1 VRVDCDSC
9 SVHASRCWL
18 DIFWDTPSTHSYF
31 IAKIAKDAAVLSED
45 RKAKRSDTL
54 EFHTRAVQRV
64 IGTIRE
70 RLDDSISLKEMAALA
85 YMSRFHFNRT
95 FRRVTGLP
103 PRRFLSALRVQSA
116 TRMLLDTDHSVTD
129 ICLDVGY
136 NSLGTFVRRFSAV
149 LGISPMRLRSMR
161 RSSAI
166 TLLKEAQANPQAG
179 TAGANPVIVGRIKA
193 PVSFS
198 GPIFIGL
205 FASAIPEG
213 APVACAIR
221 YSPGYFQ
228 IAGAPRGHHYLFAV
242 GLPWPDKVSDYFRHD
257 FAPRGGGELVC
268 VDKDTVECG
277 EICLRPALP
286 TDPPILVNLPVLLSR
301 VLRMRKVA

>member
-1 VRVDCDSC
+1 MISEHHKPKRP
-9 SVHASRCWL
+9 
-18 DIFWDTPSTHSYF
+18 DT
-31 IAKIAKDAAVLSED
+31 V
-45 RKAKRSDTL
+45 
-54 EFHTRAVQRV
+54 EFHARAVQRV
-64 IGTIRE
+64 ISTVRE

-95 FRRVTGLP
+95 FRQITGLP

-136 NSLGTFVRRFSAV
+136 NSLGTFIRRFSEV

-161 RSSAI
+161 RSPARN
-166 TLLKEAQANPQAG
+166 LLQKAEANPQAG
-179 TAGANPVIVGRIKA
+179 SAATEPTVVGRIQV

-205 FASAIPEG
+205 FATAIPEG

-221 YSPGYFQ
+221 YSPGSFQ

-242 GLPWPDKVSDYFRHD
+242 GLPWPDRVSDYFRHD

-268 VDKDTVECG
+268 VDKDIVECG
-277 EICLRPALP
+277 EICLRPAMP
-286 TDPPILVNLPVLLSR
+286 TDPPILVNLPVLLSKA
-301 VLRMRKVA
+301 LSMRKVA

>member
-1 VRVDCDSC
+1 MV
-9 SVHASRCWL
+9 
-18 DIFWDTPSTHSYF
+18 
-31 IAKIAKDAAVLSED
+31 KDAAVLSEHD
-45 RKAKRSDTL
+45 KPKRCDTF
-54 EFHTRAVQRV
+54 EFHARAVQRV

-85 YMSRFHFNRT
+85 YMSPFHFNRT

-136 NSLGTFVRRFSAV
+136 NSLGTFIRRFSAM

-161 RSSAI
+161 RSPAR
-166 TLLKEAQANPQAG
+166 TLLQEEEANPQTG
-179 TAGANPVIVGRIKA
+179 VTATEPAVVGRIKA

-205 FASAIPEG
+205 FATAIPEG

-221 YSPGYFQ
+221 YSPGSFQ
-228 IAGAPRGHHYLFAV
+228 IVGAPRGYHYLFAV

-268 VDKDTVECG
+268 LDKGTVECG

-286 TDPPILVNLPVLLSR
+286 TDPPILVNLPVLLSKA
-301 VLRMRKVA
+301 LRMRKVA

>member
-1 VRVDCDSC
+1 LKHSLGC
-9 SVHASRCWL
+9 AINPKL
-18 DIFWDTPSTHSYF
+18 LPSQNG
-31 IAKIAKDAAVLSED
+31 KDVLVLSEN
-45 RKAKRSDTL
+45 RKPKRSDTF
-54 EFHTRAVQRV
+54 EFHARAVQRV

-95 FRRVTGLP
+95 FRQVTGLP

-116 TRMLLDTDHSVTD
+116 TRMLLDTDESVTD
-129 ICLDVGY
+129 ICFDVGY
-136 NSLGTFVRRFSAV
+136 NSLGTFIRRFSAV

-161 RSSAI
+161 RSPAR
-166 TLLKEAQANPQAG
+166 TLLQEAEAKPQTGDAA
-179 TAGANPVIVGRIKA
+179 TEPTVVGRIKA
-193 PVSFS
+193 PFFFS

-205 FASAIPEG
+205 FATAIPEG
-213 APVACAIR
+213 APVACAVR
-221 YSPGYFQ
+221 YSPGSFQ

-286 TDPPILVNLPVLLSR
+286 TDPPILVNLPVLLSKA
-301 VLRMRKVA
+301 LRMRKVA

>member
-1 VRVDCDSC
+1 VGRGHLQPETS
-9 SVHASRCWL
+9 SITKWL
-18 DIFWDTPSTHSYF
+18 KDVAVISEHHKPKRPDT
-31 IAKIAKDAAVLSED
+31 V
-45 RKAKRSDTL
+45 
-54 EFHTRAVQRV
+54 EFHARAVQRV
-64 IGTIRE
+64 ISTVRE

-95 FRRVTGLP
+95 FRQITGLP

-136 NSLGTFVRRFSAV
+136 NSLGTFIRRFSEV

-161 RSSAI
+161 RSPARN
-166 TLLKEAQANPQAG
+166 LLQKAEANPQAG
-179 TAGANPVIVGRIKA
+179 SSATEPTVVGRIQV

-198 GPIFIGL
+198 GPIFVGL
-205 FASAIPEG
+205 FATAIPEG

-221 YSPGYFQ
+221 YSPGSFQ

-242 GLPWPDKVSDYFRHD
+242 GLPWPDRVSDYFRHD

-268 VDKDTVECG
+268 VDKDIVECG
-277 EICLRPALP
+277 EICLRPAIP
-286 TDPPILVNLPVLLSR
+286 TDPPILVNLPVLLSKA
-301 VLRMRKVA
+301 LSMHKVA